1 MILGRWFKSRRSDDS
16 DLFGQTAEL
25 NLISGS
31 WAARLVEE
39 AGLEAPPALRGPEGD
54 AFVEEYFE
62 SPYGRDL
69 KEHALRPSRN
79 PLTYERNFNRRT
91 AESIIRRFGE
101 WQARSASG
109 YRLLEA
115 DAIEGRRKLVASE
128 LDARAIRMNRFDSEP
143 DQAGK
148 EHDESESG
156 QEEIY
161 TALSGSG
168 VLRVDGKEVRL
179 EPGLYVLVE
188 PGSTRQVVAGP
199 EGLSYLVVGSR
210 I

>member
-1 MILGRWFKSRRSDDS
+1 MIFGRWFKSRSDDS
-16 DLFGQTAEL
+16 DLIGQTAEL

-31 WAARLVEE
+31 WAAKTVED
-39 AGLEAPPALRGPEGD
+39 AGLEAPPALRGPDGD
-54 AFVEEYFE
+54 AFVEEYLE

-69 KEHALRPSRN
+69 KEHALRPSIN
-79 PLTYERNFNRRT
+79 PFTYERNLNRRT
-91 AESIIRRFGE
+91 AESILRRFGE

-109 YRLLEA
+109 YRVLEVN
-115 DAIEGRRKLVASE
+115 AIEGRGKLVTSGLE
-128 LDARAIRMNRFDSEP
+128 ARAIRMNRFDNEP
-143 DQAGK
+143 EQAGK
-148 EHDESESG
+148 EHDERESG

-168 VLRVDGKEVRL
+168 VLRVDGEEVRL
-179 EPGLYVLVE
+179 DPGRYVLVE

-199 EGLSYLVVGSR
+199 EGLSYLVVGAR